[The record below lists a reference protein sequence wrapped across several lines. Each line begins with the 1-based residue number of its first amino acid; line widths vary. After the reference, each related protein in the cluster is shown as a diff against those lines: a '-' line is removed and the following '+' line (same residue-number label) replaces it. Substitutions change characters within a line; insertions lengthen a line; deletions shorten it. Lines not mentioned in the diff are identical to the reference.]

1 MCGWNP
7 FDDAKDAIEDAWDSI
22 NDTVDDIAD
31 EIGDAV
37 GDVIDGVGDFVG
49 DIGEAAV
56 DVVRS
61 PVGQLAM
68 SIAFP
73 QYAAYINAAA
83 KVANGEDLNAFDFV
97 SLGIQGYSDLNAGV
111 TVPENIQKAARVS
124 ARIADG
130 ADPIQALVGAY
141 GADWIAETG
150 ITETLENTVGDVFG
164 EDAWQF
170 VAEKMDFDQAAADLL
185 AGEDPVRM
193 LSNQFGDE
201 AVSYMSSGD
210 SDLQALGFAGIET
223 ANLINEGVDPA
234 QALVRGATDYYNRG
248 GSLPNLA
255 DLGSVSGIDL
265 SGIDDFGL
273 VDFLKETGQQIGDL
287 LPDMSFEGLKNLKDL
302 GWNLEG
308 VDFEGFDLGNIEGID
323 LPKLGELDL
332 ELGDLDIN
340 VPQLKSALAF
350 QGILEGQGGTGM
362 PIQSEDVFSSFKDN
376 DLSNELLADTPS
388 RARQLLS
395 EV

>member
-1 MCGWNP
+1 MGGVVSSV
-7 FDDAKDAIEDAWDSI
+7 F
-22 NDTVDDIAD
+22 DTV
-31 EIGDAV
+31 GDAV
-37 GDVIDGVGDFVG
+37 ESVVDVVEDVVDGVGDFVG

-61 PVGQLAM
+61 PVGQIAM

-111 TVPENIQKAARVS
+111 EVPKNIQKAARVS

-201 AVSYMSSGD
+201 AVDYIASGD

-265 SGIDDFGL
+265 SGINDFGL
-273 VDFLKETGQQIGDL
+273 VDFLKETGQKIGDL
-287 LPDMSFEGLKNLKDL
+287 LPDMSFEGLKKLKDL
-302 GWNLEG
+302 GWDLEG
-308 VDFEGFDLGNIEGID
+308 VDFEGYDFGNIEGID
-323 LPKLGELDL
+323 LPKLGELGLDISN
-332 ELGDLDIN
+332 LDIN

-350 QGILEGQGGTGM
+350 QGILEGQGGGGM
-362 PIQSEDVFSSFKDN
+362 PVQSEDVFGTFKDN
-376 DLSNELLADTPS
+376 DLANELLVDTPS
-388 RARQLLS
+388 RAKQLLA

>member
-1 MCGWNP
+1 MGGVVSSV
-7 FDDAKDAIEDAWDSI
+7 F
-22 NDTVDDIAD
+22 DTV
-31 EIGDAV
+31 GDAV
-37 GDVIDGVGDFVG
+37 DSVVDVVEDVVDGVGDFVG
-49 DIGEAAV
+49 DVGEAAV

-61 PVGQLAM
+61 PVGQIAM

-130 ADPIQALVGAY
+130 ADPVTALVGAY

-201 AVSYMSSGD
+201 AVGYIASGD

-248 GSLPNLA
+248 GSLPDLA
-255 DLGSVSGIDL
+255 ELGSVSGIDL
-265 SGIDDFGL
+265 SGINDFGL

-308 VDFEGFDLGNIEGID
+308 VDFKGYDFGNIEGID
-323 LPKLGELDL
+323 LPKLGEL
-332 ELGDLDIN
+332 GLDIN
-340 VPQLKSALAF
+340 NLDINMPQLKEALAF
-350 QGILEGQGGTGM
+350 QGILGGQGGTTTS
-362 PIQSEDVFSSFKDN
+362 PVQFEDVSGAFKRTGLEN
-376 DLSNELLADTPS
+376 DLLDNTPS
-388 RARQLLS
+388 RARQLLA

>member
-1 MCGWNP
+1 MGGVVSSV
-7 FDDAKDAIEDAWDSI
+7 F
-22 NDTVDDIAD
+22 DTV
-31 EIGDAV
+31 GDAV
-37 GDVIDGVGDFVG
+37 ESVVDVVEDVVDGVGDFVG
-49 DIGEAAV
+49 DVGEAAV
-56 DVVRS
+56 DAVRS
-61 PVGQLAM
+61 PIGQIAV

-111 TVPENIQKAARVS
+111 EVPKNIQKAARVS

-130 ADPIQALVGAY
+130 ADPLQALVGAY

-150 ITETLENTVGDVFG
+150 ITESLENTVGDIFG

-201 AVSYMSSGD
+201 AVDYISSGD

-223 ANLINEGVDPA
+223 ANLINEGVNPA

-265 SGIDDFGL
+265 SGINDFGL

-308 VDFEGFDLGNIEGID
+308 VDFEGYDFGNIEGID
-323 LPKLGELDL
+323 LQKLGDL
-332 ELGDLDIN
+332 GLNIENLDIN

-350 QGILEGQGGTGM
+350 QGILEGQGGGGM
-362 PIQSEDVFSSFKDN
+362 PLQSEDVFGAFQDN
-376 DLSNELLADTPS
+376 DLANELLVDTPS
-388 RARQLLS
+388 RAKQLLA

>member
-1 MCGWNP
+1 MGGVVSSV
-7 FDDAKDAIEDAWDSI
+7 F
-22 NDTVDDIAD
+22 DTVS
-31 EIGDAV
+31 DAV
-37 GDVIDGVGDFVG
+37 ESVVDVVEDVVDGVGDFVG

-61 PVGQLAM
+61 PVGQIAM

-97 SLGIQGYSDLNAGV
+97 SLGIQGYSDLNAGIE
-111 TVPENIQKAARVS
+111 VPANIQKAARVS

-201 AVSYMSSGD
+201 AVDYIASGD

-223 ANLINEGVDPA
+223 ANLINEGVSPA

-265 SGIDDFGL
+265 SGINDFGL
-273 VDFLKETGQQIGDL
+273 VDFLKETGQKIGDL

-302 GWNLEG
+302 GWDLEG
-308 VDFEGFDLGNIEGID
+308 VDFEGYDFGNIEGID
-323 LPKLGELDL
+323 LPKLGELGLDISN
-332 ELGDLDIN
+332 LDIN

-350 QGILEGQGGTGM
+350 QGILEGQGGGGGM
-362 PIQSEDVFSSFKDN
+362 PLQSEDVFGTFKDN
-376 DLSNELLADTPS
+376 DLANELLVDTPS
-388 RARQLLS
+388 RAKQLLA